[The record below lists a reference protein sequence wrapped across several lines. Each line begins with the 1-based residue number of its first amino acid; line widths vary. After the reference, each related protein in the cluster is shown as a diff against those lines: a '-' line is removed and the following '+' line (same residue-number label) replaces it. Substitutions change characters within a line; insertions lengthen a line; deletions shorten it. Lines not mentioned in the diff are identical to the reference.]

1 MRDILEE
8 EERRKKTAFKEP
20 VAANAP
26 RRAYA
31 ETTNKVRRRR
41 FDVYLL

>member
-8 EERRKKTAFKEP
+8 EERRKKAAVKETTAT
-20 VAANAP
+20 AGS

-31 ETTNKVRRRR
+31 ETTNKVMECM
-41 FDVYLL
+41 FDSYVL